1 MTSHVHKHT
10 HFGWKMMCFW
20 WILVKM
26 MKHMLF
32 YDLSVFFAKTLKIH
46 NYTWLKYT
54 KNHSKTLKNDEKMM
68 KKWT

>member
-1 MTSHVHKHT
+1 
-10 HFGWKMMCFW
+10 
-20 WILVKM
+20 

-68 KKWT
+68 KNEHNFNMKITWK